1 MRKRRPKGI
10 LDRMRLWKAVFLL
23 GVSFLFY
30 LLVLSPHGGAVKEY
44 SGRAIAVLKE
54 KVGQRVSPP
63 ARNAPLRAQSNTT
76 TLGLPTDLYPNSPH
90 IGKLLKNIGYIS
102 CFSEKY
108 GIPIWVAYITKY
120 PFAYDTA
127 KRPSEFITDYRV
139 NSPEHSDYTRSGYD
153 RGHMAPNYAIG
164 RTYGPEAQRETFYMT
179 NIIPQR
185 PNVNRDQWRDLEQFI
200 ANDLAARYGT
210 VLVFT
215 GPLISE
221 DMPKLKNRVS
231 VPSAMWMVITVRRG
245 SGEYIT
251 AGFIIPQQAKNKDFR
266 TYLVPVDKVEELTG
280 LNFFPK
286 LPDNQQHILE
296 APRNVRLLN

>member
-44 SGRAIAVLKE
+44 SARAIAVLKE

-153 RGHMAPNYAIG
+153 RGHMAPNYAIS
-164 RTYGPEAQRETFYMT
+164 RTYGPEHSA
-179 NIIPQR
+179 
-185 PNVNRDQWRDLEQFI
+185 
-200 ANDLAARYGT
+200 
-210 VLVFT
+210 
-215 GPLISE
+215 
-221 DMPKLKNRVS
+221 KLS
-231 VPSAMWMVITVRRG
+231 T
-245 SGEYIT
+245 
-251 AGFIIPQQAKNKDFR
+251 
-266 TYLVPVDKVEELTG
+266 
-280 LNFFPK
+280 
-286 LPDNQQHILE
+286 
-296 APRNVRLLN
+296 

>member
-1 MRKRRPKGI
+1 MAFR
-10 LDRMRLWKAVFLL
+10 
-23 GVSFLFY
+23 
-30 LLVLSPHGGAVKEY
+30 
-44 SGRAIAVLKE
+44 
-54 KVGQRVSPP
+54 
-63 ARNAPLRAQSNTT
+63 
-76 TLGLPTDLYPNSPH
+76 
-90 IGKLLKNIGYIS
+90 
-102 CFSEKY
+102 
-108 GIPIWVAYITKY
+108 IWVAYITKY

>member
-10 LDRMRLWKAVFLL
+10 LDRTRLWKTVFLL
-23 GVSFLFY
+23 GITFLFY

-44 SGRAIAVLKE
+44 SARAIAVLKE

-120 PFAYDTA
+120 PFAYDTV

-185 PNVNRDQWRDLEQFI
+185 PKVNREQWRDLEQFI
-200 ANDLAARYGT
+200 ANDLANRYGT
-210 VLVFT
+210 VLVFA
-215 GPLISE
+215 GPIISE
-221 DMPKLKNRVS
+221 NMPKTRNRVS
-231 VPSAMWMVITVRRG
+231 VPSAMWMVVTVRR
-245 SGEYIT
+245 SNGEYIT

-266 TYLVPVDKVEELTG
+266 TYLVPVDTVEELTG
-280 LNFFPK
+280 LDFFPK
-286 LPDNQQHILE
+286 LSDTQQHMLE
-296 APRNVRLLN
+296 APKNTQLLN

>member
-44 SGRAIAVLKE
+44 SARAIAVLKE

-221 DMPKLKNRVS
+221 RYAKAQKPRISAVRNVDGHNR
-231 VPSAMWMVITVRRG
+231 
-245 SGEYIT
+245 
-251 AGFIIPQQAKNKDFR
+251 
-266 TYLVPVDKVEELTG
+266 
-280 LNFFPK
+280 
-286 LPDNQQHILE
+286 
-296 APRNVRLLN
+296 APRQRRIYNCGIHNTATGKKQRFPNIFGTRRQSGRAYRFELLPKVAG

>member
-1 MRKRRPKGI
+1 MRKRRPKGV

-30 LLVLSPHGGAVKEY
+30 LLVLSPQEGAVKEY
-44 SGRAIAVLKE
+44 SARAIAVLKE

-76 TLGLPTDLYPNSPH
+76 TLGFPTDLYPNSPH

-231 VPSAMWMVITVRRG
+231 VPSAMWMVITVRRS

-251 AGFIIPQQAKNKDFR
+251 AGFIIPQQAKKQRFPNIFGAR
-266 TYLVPVDKVEELTG
+266 RQSGRAYRFELLPKVAG
-280 LNFFPK
+280 
-286 LPDNQQHILE
+286 
-296 APRNVRLLN
+296 